1 MKGIG
6 GFLLLML
13 VALLLRSTALSA
25 LAARGIVV
33 DVLVFAA
40 VLWSLRHGETAGVIF
55 GFFIGLAAD
64 LDAAHWLGRH
74 ALIMTALGY
83 VIGRLSHTLVRE
95 SFRTQLVL
103 LAAAT
108 LVHQLWATAFE
119 LQGLASLPYLLQRV
133 VLATAATAPL
143 GALVISFIGRV
154 SDRGPFGHAAHE
166 PGASS

>member
-1 MKGIG
+1 MRLIG

-25 LAARGIVV
+25 LAARGVV
-33 DVLVFAA
+33 LDVVVFATVVWA
-40 VLWSLRHGETAGVIF
+40 LRHGETAGVTF

-74 ALIMTALGY
+74 ALIMAALGY

-103 LAAAT
+103 LATAT
-108 LVHQLWATAFE
+108 LLHQIWATAFE
-119 LQGLASLPYLLQRV
+119 LQGLASWPYLIQRV
-133 VLATAATAPL
+133 VLATVVTAPL
-143 GALVISFIGRV
+143 GALLVTFIGRV
-154 SDRGPFGHAAHE
+154 SGRGAFGHASHE
-166 PGASS
+166 PGPTV

>member
-1 MKGIG
+1 MRLVG

-25 LAARGIVV
+25 LAARGVVV
-33 DVLVFAA
+33 DVLVFVTVIWA
-40 VLWSLRHGETAGVIF
+40 LRHGETAGVVF

-74 ALIMTALGY
+74 ALVMAALGY
-83 VIGRLSHTLVRE
+83 VVGRLSHTLVRE
-95 SFRTQLVL
+95 SFRTQVVL

-119 LQGLASLPYLLQRV
+119 LQGAASWPYLLQRTV
-133 VLATAATAPL
+133 FAIVATAPL
-143 GALVISFIGRV
+143 GAVLVSLIGRV
-154 SDRGPFGHAAHE
+154 SGRGFLGHATHE
-166 PGASS
+166 SGPSN